1 VIRGVGSC
9 AGGSWEFNV
18 PQFGSTGNRVHGNHL
33 IEKDS
38 ALRGKRHSTMQ
49 KESRTLDQIRAEAT
63 QGGGDARIEA
73 QHAKGKQTARER
85 IEQLLDPGTFQEMG
99 MYVTHRASGFGMEKS
114 HPYTD
119 GVVTGWGK
127 IDGKQVYVFAQ
138 DFTIMGGSVGQ
149 AHGQKIAALL
159 ETAQRNGAPVIGL
172 NDSGGARIQEG
183 VDALAGYGDIFY
195 RNVHASGVI
204 PQISVILGPCAGGAV
219 YSPAITDF
227 VFMVDKTAHMFITGP
242 EVVKAVTHQDVS
254 FDELGGAGIHRAK
267 SGVAHFTAPDETTLL
282 SNVRWLLS
290 FLPPNNLTP
299 PARIPTQDD
308 PRRLTPELAQVVPVD
323 PQQPYDVRD
332 VIASL
337 IDDKEFLEVQSEYAG
352 NLVIGFARLDGY
364 PVGIVANQPLN
375 LAGVLDINCSDKGA
389 RFIRFCDAFHIP
401 LVTLVDTPGFLPGTE
416 QEHGGIIRHGA
427 KLAYA
432 YSEATV
438 PKVTLILRKAY
449 GGAYIVMGSKHL
461 GGDVNYAWANAELAV
476 MGPDG
481 AVNIIYSKDIQAAKD
496 PAAQRAK
503 LIQDYRAELANP
515 LIAAS
520 RGYLDDVLDPSESR
534 ARLIS
539 ALESLREKRQSTPSR
554 KHGNIPL

>member
-1 VIRGVGSC
+1 
-9 AGGSWEFNV
+9 
-18 PQFGSTGNRVHGNHL
+18 
-33 IEKDS
+33 
-38 ALRGKRHSTMQ
+38 MQ
-49 KESRTLDQIRAEAT
+49 KESRTLEQIRAEAA
-63 QGGGDARIEA
+63 QGGGEARIQA

-99 MYVTHRASGFGMEKS
+99 MYVTHRASGFGMEKV

-127 IDGKQVYVFAQ
+127 IDDKQVYVFAQ

-149 AHGQKIAALL
+149 AHGQKIAYLL

-183 VDALAGYGDIFY
+183 VDSLAGYGDIFF

-227 VFMVDKTAHMFITGP
+227 VFMVEKTAHMFITGP

-254 FDELGGAGIHRAK
+254 FDELGGAGIHRTK
-267 SGVAHFTAPDETTLL
+267 SGVAHFTAPDEQTLL
-282 SNVRWLLS
+282 ANVRWLLS

-299 PARIPTQDD
+299 PACIPTQDD
-308 PRRLTPELAQVVPVD
+308 PRRATPELVQVVPAD

-332 VIASL
+332 VIAAL
-337 IDDKEFLEVQSEYAG
+337 VDVKEFLEVQSEYAC
-352 NLVIGFARLDGY
+352 NLVIGFARLDGH
-364 PVGIVANQPLN
+364 PVGIVANQPLH
-375 LAGVLDINCSDKGA
+375 LAGVLDIDCSDKGA

-416 QEHGGIIRHGA
+416 QEHGGVIRHGA

-461 GGDVNYAWANAELAV
+461 GGDVNFAWANAEIAV

-481 AVNIIYSKDIQAAKD
+481 AVNIIFSKDIQAAQD
-496 PAAQRAK
+496 PAGRRAE
-503 LIQDYRAELANP
+503 LIKDYRAELANP

-520 RGYLDDVLDPSESR
+520 RGYLDDVLDPAESR
-534 ARLIS
+534 GRLIR
-539 ALESLREKRQSTPSR
+539 ALEALREKRQPTPAR